1 MLVAV
6 EEFGAADG
14 PRNGGAGRM
23 KYTGIYRED
32 ETEIRKGYTDWVLCL
47 VPSVPLVVAA
57 SGAELKW
64 IVGSGLS
71 AAVFFLWLAT
81 GRLFDLCIRLRRTNI
96 ILSNLGE

>member
-1 MLVAV
+1 
-6 EEFGAADG
+6 
-14 PRNGGAGRM
+14 M

-32 ETEIRKGYTDWVLCL
+32 ETEIRKGYTDWVLGL
-47 VPSVPLVVAA
+47 VPSVPLAVAA

-71 AAVFFLWLAT
+71 AAGFFLWPAT
-81 GRLFDLCIRLRRTNI
+81 GRLFDLCIRLRRANI